1 MRSAANFRAN
11 EPRKKGRRPD
21 PRGSSDANLAFDDLC
36 FVLERAVFTCRTGK
50 GSHTLFFKAGIEEIL
65 NLQPKGSQAKPYQV
79 KQVRELIHIYQREI
93 D

>member
-1 MRSAANFRAN
+1 MRPAATFRAN

-21 PRGSSDANLAFDDLC
+21 ANLAIDDLYL
-36 FVLERAVFTCRTGK
+36 VLERAGFTRRTGK

-79 KQVRELIHIYQREI
+79 KQVRELILKYQLEI